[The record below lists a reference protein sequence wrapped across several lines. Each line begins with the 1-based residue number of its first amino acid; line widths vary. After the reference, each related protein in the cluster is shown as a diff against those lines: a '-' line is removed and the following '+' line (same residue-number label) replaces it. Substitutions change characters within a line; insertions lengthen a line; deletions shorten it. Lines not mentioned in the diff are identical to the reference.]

1 MWVQCPASGLAP
13 FCGVPEDVS
22 VIKCCLLSS
31 SLNCKGL
38 AIYWVVLSD
47 VSRARRWAESCVPSF
62 HHSALWIGQPI
73 ILEEDPAQV
82 LYLGTLGFQPQI
94 CCLLPL

>member
-22 VIKCCLLSS
+22 VIRCCLFSS
-31 SLNCKGL
+31 FLKYKGL
-38 AIYWVVLSD
+38 ANYWVFLRKVFRS
-47 VSRARRWAESCVPSF
+47 RRWAESCVPSS

-73 ILEEDPAQV
+73 ILEEDPA
-82 LYLGTLGFQPQI
+82 
-94 CCLLPL
+94 

>member
-1 MWVQCPASGLAP
+1 M
-13 FCGVPEDVS
+13 
-22 VIKCCLLSS
+22 IRCCFFSS
-31 SLNCKGL
+31 SLKYKGL
-38 AIYWVVLSD
+38 ANYWVVLRK
-47 VSRARRWAESCVPSF
+47 VFRARRWAESCVPSS

-82 LYLGTLGFQPQI
+82 LHLGTLGFQSHI